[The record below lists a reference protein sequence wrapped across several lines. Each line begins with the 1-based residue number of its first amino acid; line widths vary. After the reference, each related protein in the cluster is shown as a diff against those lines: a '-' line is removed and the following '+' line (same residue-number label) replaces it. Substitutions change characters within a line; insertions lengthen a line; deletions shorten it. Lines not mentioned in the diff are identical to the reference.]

1 MAKTFLFV
9 VWVLLTLLVITAV
22 TELIT
27 MSDTTLNVVG
37 VIAATAYALISF
49 KTKSFTGLVDFINKI
64 KNKRNEK

>member
-9 VWVLLTLLVITAV
+9 VWALFTLLIITAV

-27 MSDTTLNVVG
+27 ISDTTLNFVG
-37 VIAATAYALISF
+37 VISATAYVLISF
-49 KTKSFTGLVDFINKI
+49 KTRFFTRLVDFINKI